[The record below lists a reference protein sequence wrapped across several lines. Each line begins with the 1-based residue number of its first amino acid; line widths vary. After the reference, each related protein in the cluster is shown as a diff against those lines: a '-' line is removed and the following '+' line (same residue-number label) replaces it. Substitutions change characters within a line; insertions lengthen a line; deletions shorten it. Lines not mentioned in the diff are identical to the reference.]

1 MYVCS
6 MAKNKV
12 YALTIRGL
20 VQGVGFRPFIH
31 RIANE
36 LGLKGSVS
44 YAQQGIRLLVAASS
58 EERDLLI
65 NRIRTEHPFA
75 ATITQLTYERT
86 SLDEDDFDQ
95 FTIQSNQATSEEETQ
110 VPPDIAVCPDC
121 LRDRLT
127 QPHRLNNPFVNC
139 AHCGP
144 RFSITKALPYER
156 SQTTLA
162 DFPLCATCQSEYN
175 DLRNRH
181 FLAQPIG
188 CNTCGPH
195 YYATYQERTI
205 TDYEELL
212 RLSAHLLLKGEV
224 LAFKGLGGY
233 YLTCDATQALAV
245 EKIRRLKQQE
255 RKPFAVMF
263 RDLDH
268 LNVYAYTEPM
278 EEQCLTTWRRPIVLL
293 RQRGNLAASVNP
305 GMHTLGCLLPYL
317 PIHYDWFSRTGLPAL
332 VMTSVNERNLPIRID
347 TTEWEAHWGGEV
359 ALWLHHTLPIYNRVE
374 DSILQVC
381 GGQPC
386 MLRLSR
392 GYVPEPLF
400 VDTPTDGI
408 LAFGAERSC
417 TIALGK
423 ADTILTSPCIGDLTH
438 RETARFYKETLA
450 HLETLFHFTPT
461 QLVCDADPD
470 YFSSQEAEHR
480 ALSQALPLLRVQ
492 HHHAH
497 AVACMAEYDL
507 RESVIALVLDDQGL
521 GEDGSEWGG
530 EFLHCDRQHS
540 QRLAHFES
548 IPLPGGEPIEPWR
561 MAVAYL
567 WHYFQ
572 DEPAGVPYPAD
583 FVNRIGQ
590 ERLSRVERTLE
601 EGGHLCSA
609 SAGKLLDAISSLLGI
624 CDVASYRNEAAILLE
639 QTALSERNA
648 YAYPLSAEGK
658 EISFRPLFEALLHDI
673 ANNVPISLLAARFH
687 TTLATVLVQKTRM
700 LIRKTKTK
708 QVVLSGTCFQNKLLT
723 ETVRKQF
730 QAAGIRLYIPKRIP
744 CNDSGVAV
752 GQLIIAATERQQ
764 EG

>member
-12 YALTIRGL
+12 YALTVRGL
-20 VQGVGFRPFIH
+20 VQGVGFRSFIY
-31 RIANE
+31 RIACE
-36 LGLKGSVS
+36 LGLKGSVA
-44 YAQQGIRLLVAASS
+44 YAQQGIRLLVAASP

-75 ATITQLTYERT
+75 ATITQLTYECT
-86 SLDEDDFDQ
+86 PLDEDDFDQ
-95 FTIQSNQATSEEETQ
+95 FTIQSNYATPEAETQ

-121 LRDRLT
+121 LRDRQT
-127 QPHRLNNPFVNC
+127 QSHRLNNPFVNC

-162 DFPLCATCQSEYN
+162 DFPLCSTCQSEYN

-181 FLAQPIG
+181 FWAQPIG
-188 CNTCGPH
+188 CNQCGPH
-195 YYATYQERTI
+195 YYATYQESMI

-224 LAFKGLGGY
+224 VAFKGLGGY
-233 YLTCDATQALAV
+233 YLVCDATQESAV
-245 EKIRRLKQQE
+245 EHIRHLKQQK

-268 LNVYAYTEPM
+268 LKVYAYTEPM
-278 EEQCLTTWRRPIVLL
+278 EEQCLTSWRRPIVLL
-293 RQRGNLAASVNP
+293 RQRGNLATSVNP
-305 GMHTLGCLLPYL
+305 GMHTLGGLLPYL

-332 VMTSVNERNLPIRID
+332 VMTRINERNLPIRID
-347 TTEWEAHWGGEV
+347 TSAIEADWSEEV
-359 ALWLHHTLPIYNRVE
+359 ALWLHHNLPIYNRVE

-386 MLRLSR
+386 MLRLSK

-400 VDTPTDGI
+400 VDTQTEGI

-423 ADTILTSPCIGDLTH
+423 GDTILTSPFLGEITH
-438 RETARFYKETLA
+438 RGTTRYYKETLA
-450 HLETLFHFTPT
+450 HLETLFHFTPV

-470 YFSSQEAEHR
+470 YISSQEAEHR
-480 ALSQALPLLRVQ
+480 AISQALPLLRVQ

-507 RESVIALVLDDQGL
+507 REPVIALVMDDQGL
-521 GEDGSEWGG
+521 GEDGTEWGG
-530 EFLHCDRQHS
+530 EFLHCDRRRS

-572 DEPAGVPYPAD
+572 EEPEGMPYPTD
-583 FVNRIGQ
+583 FINRIGR
-590 ERLSRVERTLE
+590 EKLSRVERTLE
-601 EGGHLCSA
+601 EGTSQRSA
-609 SAGKLLDAISSLLGI
+609 SAGRLLDAISSLLGI
-624 CDVASYRNEAAILLE
+624 CDVATYRNEAAILLE
-639 QTALSERNA
+639 QAALSERNA
-648 YAYPLSAEGK
+648 YAYPLSAEGN

-673 ANNVPISLLAARFH
+673 ANNVPTSLLAARFH
-687 TTLATVLVQKTRM
+687 TTLATLLLQKTRL
-700 LIRKTKTK
+700 LIRRTKTK

-730 QAAGIRLYIPKRIP
+730 QAAGIRLYIPQRIP
-744 CNDSGVAV
+744 CNDSGIAV
-752 GQLIIAATERQQ
+752 GQLIIAAAQREQ
-764 EG
+764 EA

>member
-1 MYVCS
+1 

-12 YALTIRGL
+12 YALTVSGL

-36 LGLKGSVS
+36 LGLKGTVS
-44 YAQQGIRLLVAASS
+44 YARQGVRLFVAASP

-75 ATITQLTYERT
+75 AHITRLSYEST
-86 SLDEDDFDQ
+86 DLDEDDFDR
-95 FTIQSNQATSEEETQ
+95 FTLLYNHQTLGEETQ

-121 LRDRLT
+121 LRDRMT
-127 QPHRLNNPFVNC
+127 QPHRMSNPFVSC

-144 RFSITKALPYER
+144 RYSITKSLPYER

-162 DFPLCATCQSEYN
+162 DFPLCSTCQEEFN
-175 DLRNRH
+175 DLRNRR

-188 CNTCGPH
+188 CNQCGPH
-195 YYATYQERTI
+195 YYATYKEKTM

-224 LAFKGLGGY
+224 IACKGLGGY
-233 YLTCDATQALAV
+233 YLVCDATQESAV
-245 EKIRRLKQQE
+245 EKIRRLKRQK

-268 LNVYAYTEPM
+268 LKVYAYTEPM
-278 EEQCLTTWRRPIVLL
+278 EEQCLTSWRRPIVLL
-293 RQRGNLAASVNP
+293 RQRGYLAASVNP

-332 VMTSVNERNLPIRID
+332 AMTSVNERNLPIRTAASD
-347 TTEWEAHWGGEV
+347 LEAEWNGEV
-359 ALWLHHTLPIYNRVE
+359 ALWLHHNLPIYNRVE

-400 VDTPTDGI
+400 VDTQTEGI
-408 LAFGAERSC
+408 LAFGAEHSGS
-417 TIALGK
+417 IALGK
-423 ADTILTSPCIGDLTH
+423 GETILTSPYLGDITQ

-480 ALSQALPLLRVQ
+480 TITQTLPLLRVQ

-497 AVACMAEYDL
+497 AAACMAEHGL
-507 RESVIALVLDDQGL
+507 QEPVIALVMDDQGL
-521 GEDGSEWGG
+521 GEDGTEWGG
-530 EFLHCDRQHS
+530 EFLHCDRRRS

-548 IPLPGGEPIEPWR
+548 IPIPGGEPIEPWR

-572 DEPAGVPYPAD
+572 EEPEGVPFPTD
-583 FVNRIGQ
+583 FVNRIGK

-601 EGGHLCSA
+601 EGTNQCSA
-609 SAGKLLDAISSLLGI
+609 SAGRLLDAISSLLGI
-624 CDVASYRNEAAILLE
+624 CDVATYRNEAAILLE
-639 QTALSERNA
+639 QAALSERNA
-648 YAYPLSAEGK
+648 YAYPLSAEGN

-673 ANNVPISLLAARFH
+673 ANNVPTSLLAARFH
-687 TTLATVLVQKTRM
+687 TTLATLLLQKTRL
-700 LIRKTKTK
+700 LIRRTKTK

-730 QAAGIRLYIPKRIP
+730 QAAGIRLYIPQRIP
-744 CNDSGVAV
+744 CNDSGIAV
-752 GQLIIAATERQQ
+752 GQLIIAAAQREQ
-764 EG
+764 EA